1 MKKYAKQRNV
11 MPSQKKYILQSN
23 MKYYKIPYI
32 TYVDLES
39 LIKK

>member
-11 MPSQKKYILQSN
+11 MPSQKNNILQSN